1 MSSKLVK
8 GSFIIMVGNVI
19 FRIGGYIYR
28 FLMATLLGPSMYGIL
43 GLTLPFQGIFQI
55 LAAGG
60 LPPAIA
66 KYVSQYNATNKESMA
81 AQTIRTA
88 LKIMIFLGIFMG
100 FLMVFFVAPW
110 LANDIFHNK
119 LALLPLQ
126 AIGLI
131 TPFSVIVGAFRGAF
145 QGVYKMEY
153 ILYSRVIEQMFM
165 ILFATALVLLG
176 LTAFGAVL
184 GTVLGFVVSSIVC
197 IYIYKNLMGKY
208 IKKPEPNFKFP
219 IKEEL
224 NLAKKLIWFS
234 IPVSITAL
242 AEMAIYSV
250 CTFIMGIFLT
260 DNLIGYFTAADPIAR
275 LPLIISTSVATTILP
290 ASSEAFSTKN
300 KRLLDKYVTKSYKY
314 TLMLVIPVCIG
325 IALFGRPIMQ
335 VVYFTNIEYILG
347 SSVLSILVIG
357 MTFYSIYAIS
367 SGIIQGIGNPKIPMY
382 ILIVGTI
389 ITTVLNWYLIPI
401 YGIGGGA
408 IATTIASLF
417 IMIPSIYTAFKLTKA
432 NFPYDSI
439 GKILIASLILGLVL
453 WLIPYSVLGLIMG
466 IIIGPIIYLIG
477 LIILKVFDKEDIATM
492 RSISNK
498 LGSLSKILNRILDN
512 IENTI

>member
-19 FRIGGYIYR
+19 FRIGGYLYR

-66 KYVSQYNATNKESMA
+66 KYVSQYNATDKESMA
-81 AQTIRTA
+81 TQTIHTA
-88 LKIMIFLGIFMG
+88 LKIMICLGIFMG
-100 FLMVFFVAPW
+100 FLMVFIVGPW
-110 LANDIFHNK
+110 LANDIFHNS

-126 AIGLI
+126 AVGLV

-153 ILYSRVIEQMFM
+153 ILYSRVVEQLFM
-165 ILFATALVLLG
+165 ILFATGLVLLG
-176 LTAFGAVL
+176 LSAFGAVI
-184 GTVLGFVVSSIVC
+184 GTVLGFIASAIAC
-197 IYIYKNLMGKY
+197 IYIYKNFMGKY
-208 IKKPEPNFKFP
+208 LKKVDSDFEFSIKDE
-219 IKEEL
+219 IK
-224 NLAKKLIWFS
+224 LAKKLVSFS

-300 KRLLDKYVTKSYKY
+300 KVLLDKYVTKSYKY
-314 TLMLVIPVCIG
+314 TLMLVIPICVG
-325 IALFGRPIMQ
+325 IAFFARPIMRL
-335 VVYFTNIEYILG
+335 VYFTNIEYTLG
-347 SSVLSILVIG
+347 ASALSILVIG
-357 MTFYSIYAIS
+357 MTFYSVYAIS

-382 ILIVGTI
+382 ILIIGTG
-389 ITTVLNWYLIPI
+389 ITTILNWYLIPI

-417 IMIPSIYTAFKLTKA
+417 IMIPSVYMAFRLTKA
-432 NFPYDSI
+432 HFPYKSVV
-439 GKILIASLILGLVL
+439 KILIASSVLAIVL
-453 WLIPYSVLGLIMG
+453 WLIPYSVLGLIIG
-466 IIIGPIIYLIG
+466 IILGSLTYVIL
-477 LIILKVFDKEDIATM
+477 LVILKTFDKEDITTM
-492 RSISNK
+492 RSVCTKFGPLTKLLNK
-498 LGSLSKILNRILDN
+498 ILDN